1 MGGAPDEVKL
11 GARGGRKFITG
22 RMLTDL
28 TTQLLAGLDLS
39 GEMVDAAV
47 AQLVSAEVPD
57 GAKGDFLKALRAK
70 GETAAEIAAFVQAL
84 LGRAF
89 DPGLDAARL
98 PGPMLDVCGTG
109 GDKLELFNVST
120 TVMFLLAAGGACV
133 VKHGNRAITSKCGGA
148 DVLEALGV
156 RLELPPADLRRCVE
170 AHGLGF
176 LFAPAYHPAF
186 RAIGSV
192 RRALAAEG
200 IPTIFNLL
208 GPLLNPAR
216 PPYQLV
222 GIFSPVL
229 LPKYAET
236 LALLGRARAWAVHGS
251 GMDELSLTGPSA
263 VCEVAGGL
271 VRDFTLDP
279 ATLGLAPCALDA
291 LRGGDCAENAR
302 ILTAILD
309 GSERG
314 PRRDLVLL
322 NAAAGFVITGLADG
336 LPAGLALARV
346 QIESGRALAKL
357 RALQKFA

>member
-1 MGGAPDEVKL
+1 
-11 GARGGRKFITG
+11 
-22 RMLTDL
+22 MLPDL
-28 TTQLLAGLDLS
+28 TARLRTGLDLT

-47 AQLVSAEVPD
+47 AALVSTDATD
-57 GAKGDFLKALRAK
+57 ASKADFLQTLRAK
-70 GETAAEIAAFVQAL
+70 GETAAEIAAFAQAL
-84 LGRAF
+84 LARAV
-89 DPGLDAARL
+89 DPVLDPMRL
-98 PGPMLDVCGTG
+98 AGPVLDVCGTG

-120 TVMFLLAAGGACV
+120 TVMFIVAAGGACV
-133 VKHGNRAITSKCGGA
+133 VKHGNRAITSKSGGA
-148 DVLEALGV
+148 DVLETLGV
-156 RLELPPADLRRCVE
+156 RIDLPPADLRRCVE

-186 RAIGSV
+186 KVIGPV
-192 RRALAAEG
+192 RRALATEG

-222 GIFSPVL
+222 GIFSPAL

-271 VRDFTLDP
+271 VREFAIDP
-279 ATLGLAPCALDA
+279 ASLGLAPCTLDA

-302 ILTAILD
+302 ILTTILD

-322 NAAAGFVITGLADG
+322 NAAAGFTITGLADG
-336 LPAGLALARV
+336 LPAGLTLARE
-346 QIESGRALAKL
+346 QIENGRALEKL
-357 RALQKFA
+357 RALRDFA